1 LVGCELGTGSWHT
14 ITQEA
19 IDAFAQAT
27 DDRQWIHTD
36 PEKAKTG
43 PYGATIAHG
52 YLTLS
57 LLPALTADAYSIAD
71 VGSRVNYGLDRVRF
85 PTPVISGSRIRN
97 QATLLS
103 VEVLRNGVRAVI
115 RNRVELEGSA
125 SLACVADTVTLFV
138 SLDSV

>member
-1 LVGCELGTGSWHT
+1 MRVIDSIENFGNLVGCELGTGSWHT

-57 LLPALTADAYSIAD
+57 LLPALTADAYSIAG
-71 VGSRVNYGLDRVRF
+71 VGSRVNYGLDRVR
-85 PTPVISGSRIRN
+85 
-97 QATLLS
+97 ATSMRCRQRRPPNDSTLAIGPPES
-103 VEVLRNGVRAVI
+103 VAM
-115 RNRVELEGSA
+115 
-125 SLACVADTVTLFV
+125 
-138 SLDSV
+138 